1 MNRAVN
7 RASDPRFARQVALP
21 EIGLAGQER
30 LGQAR
35 VLVVGAGG
43 LGCPALLYLAA
54 AGIGALTIVDDD
66 RVELSNLNRQ
76 VLFTPADAGLP
87 KAQRAAS
94 RLADFAPDCRLR
106 AVVRRLDLDLAAG
119 LVAGH
124 DLVVDGS
131 DSFAATYALSDA
143 CEAATVPLLAASVI
157 GWEGY
162 LGGFCA
168 GVPGYRAVF
177 PDVPL
182 DAPNCETGG
191 ILGAVA
197 GLLGTLQAVEAVKVL
212 LDRPRTVMGRLLRF
226 DAEMSRMTAFSFRD
240 AATEAGDRRYAI
252 RVVELPGP
260 DHLLVDVRR
269 PDEREAAPLPAA
281 SLHLPLD
288 RLADEGAGLPADRPL
303 LFVCQSGRRSELACM
318 AMHRL
323 GRYDIASLAGGLSR
337 WQATPGSGADAA

>member
-1 MNRAVN
+1 MTEEPGG
-7 RASDPRFARQVALP
+7 DPRFARQTVLP
-21 EIGLAGQER
+21 EIGVAGQAR
-30 LGQAR
+30 LGRAR
-35 VLVVGAGG
+35 VLVAGAGG
-43 LGCPALLYLAA
+43 LGCPSLLYLAA
-54 AGIGALTIVDDD
+54 AGIGTLTIVDDD
-66 RVELSNLNRQ
+66 RVELTNLNRQ

-87 KAQRAAS
+87 KAQRAAA
-94 RLADFAPDCRLR
+94 RLAEFAPDCRLQ
-106 AVVRRLDLDLAAG
+106 AVTRRLDLDLAAE

-124 DLVVDGS
+124 DLVVDGT

-143 CEAATVPLLAASVI
+143 CEAAGVPLLAASVI

-177 PDVPL
+177 PDVPI

-197 GLLGTLQAVEAVKVL
+197 GLLGTLQAVESVKVL
-212 LDRPRTVMGRLLRF
+212 LDRPQTVMGRLLRVNA
-226 DAEMSRMTAFSFRD
+226 DLSRMTAFSFRQ
-240 AATEAGDRRYAI
+240 APTEPADRRYAI
-252 RVVELPGP
+252 RVVDAPGP
-260 DHLLVDVRR
+260 EHLLVDVRQA
-269 PDEREAAPLPAA
+269 DERSAAPLPEA

-288 RLADEGAGLPADRPL
+288 RLAAEGAALPSGRPL

-337 WQATPGSGADAA
+337 WGDRAETA